1 MQAQRVTPSA
11 AIATATTLAGATKR
25 TDSKPGQQVD
35 YMKLIVAQMRNLNP
49 MDPSSGGDSLPTM
62 MQAESLNQLTK
73 LNQAIADLTTMTQ
86 TGYASSL
93 IGKTVS
99 GVDAG
104 GNTITGTVK
113 GLHMD
118 AGGPALDLA
127 GGKRLRLLDVS
138 QVDGA

>member
-1 MQAQRVTPSA
+1 MQAQSVTQSAPSA
-11 AIATATTLAGATKR
+11 TTTTLAGATRR

-73 LNQAIADLTTMTQ
+73 LNQAIADLMTMTQ

-93 IGKTVS
+93 IGKTVT
-99 GVDAG
+99 GVDEG
-104 GNTITGTVK
+104 GATITGTVT

-118 AGGPALDLA
+118 AGGPALELA
-127 GGKRLRLLDVS
+127 GGKRLRLLDIAAVN
-138 QVDGA
+138 GY

>member
-1 MQAQRVTPSA
+1 MQAQTITRS
-11 AIATATTLAGATKR
+11 TATTTANTLATAARR

-62 MQAESLNQLTK
+62 MQAESLNQLNK
-73 LNQAIADLTTMTQ
+73 LNQAIADLMTMTQ

-93 IGKTVS
+93 IGKTVT
-99 GVDAG
+99 GVDEAG
-104 GNTITGTVK
+104 NPITGTVK

-118 AGGPALDLA
+118 AGGPALDLTS
-127 GGKRLRLLDVS
+127 GKRVRLLDLTDVR
-138 QVDGA
+138 G